1 MCSDFKCRCSLYSP
15 QIGPNTVLEH
25 LKEMEGQRLPCPPAS
40 LEDPPVQLS
49 CLQAIPA
56 ASDLLLSP
64 MILQPEQAI
73 AQTVYLKALT
83 IPFYQPV
90 QSNHKLSR
98 VQTNINLDNS
108 NLPLIFNPL
117 LHSEGTDQLQ
127 AIIQKQPS
135 TINIVSHFSLL
146 PQSSSPCAPAGSP
159 GKTKS
164 SGRYLCKHCGRDCL
178 KPSVLEKHMRSHTG
192 ERPFPC
198 TTCGI
203 AFKTQSNLYK
213 HRRTQTHVN
222 NARVPSESDSSS
234 LLEGNEKLTDIVA
247 STQTTESHD
256 KSDVQPS
263 ARIRSA
269 ASELSDKHNL
279 ATSLS
284 ETLLVSESQRMKTGN
299 ACHGEINQNVFEKE
313 TTRDATD
320 LPQRKKTQD
329 QRSPTGSKHSQLQR
343 QQALYSE
350 KLWNSRSVDT
360 KLKKCESSD
369 SGYLS
374 RSDSVEHQTPSPGF
388 LHSLCE
394 HSTETEDDVA
404 VINKCMTYTFSKV
417 GSTEKATGT
426 VTLEK
431 KRLEEHISRLISHNK
446 AVVDDTQL
454 DSVRPRKTVLSKQGS
469 IDLPMPYMYKDSFH
483 FDIRPLDTSKKKNIS
498 LRSAK
503 SIFTPAEKTKPLFFH
518 SVPTQFSTTIDCVP
532 VTRSNS
538 LPFIESTR
546 KTQDQADSSKLSSF
560 TRVSPDV
567 GLSGLLHSS
576 NLDTNMINVLNSHP
590 RALVR
595 QVAVDDVPLN
605 YMNESSSSLEEK
617 KGKQKSEA
625 GMEGVNSK
633 NKKPSQRKL
642 KMFSQEKW
650 QVYGDESF
658 KKIYQKKKNSQSAK
672 KQKGNLTNV
681 SNVYSDTKETACGEE
696 ITLLREGRSSV
707 TENVISSLADV
718 TAKVNPD
725 ALENHSKASPV
736 CHPTFSQENSRRLAE
751 LRETLCSVGDC
762 EHYSMASETSFAG
775 HQCRN
780 LHVSKHNQSDN
791 SKALPLSKGC
801 KLKVQLK
808 QTQLNLATRHDH
820 DLEDGHIT
828 ECVQKY
834 EDTEANRK
842 GCRRKEIAHLGHT
855 DLSAPQCNASELV
868 YESQKLPSERKKP
881 KVDTLKNIE
890 NITFKNNCS
899 AELVVKLIDCYNLN
913 LVAAESAEH
922 SGKGEKWTVMV
933 GTPASG
939 SSMECEE
946 GIQHSITVSN
956 NRDCIVSQTDTASV
970 SATSLPEQFETNVTE
985 EHTSD
990 LFAIKKLTSPITT
1003 ATEELSNCRDSAPA
1017 YSQHVV
1023 RNQVISHLKKNNFL
1037 PKYILKYSQEGN
1049 NIGVPLFLTRE
1060 PENIPYVTLPSSST
1074 ISPYPACNNKLLD
1087 SSSIDISLCPL
1098 QLDLSHSARRKELKW
1113 DVDTTWTPLVASAP
1127 ALLEAT
1133 ITTMGDQECHLQS
1146 ASRKVKETCKGDNLV
1161 DQRLVTKEDECIV
1174 ACTSHIPGRKVCFT
1188 TIYTG
1193 GLFISSDMTGQNS
1206 ALKLIQSAKS
1216 SVISLS
1222 SLVERAVLCE
1232 SSGKEAKEWQLE
1244 TNRSPG
1250 FEELPSCSVNSS
1262 NCLCH
1267 SSSML
1272 YCHVL
1277 CTQPKETFSQPQLSR
1292 ESHAG
1297 NLQIPSLNLSFPTLN
1312 AEPQL
1317 TWCCLSRSLPLP
1329 IEQKE
1334 IKDSAY
1340 SSLYMNESFISKHG
1354 RSICKMK
1361 SHGKAGREGW
1371 GIENPQA
1378 LVSSPQRQETEKKY
1392 ILSTGAQEA
1401 SKNIPEL
1408 EKKKEK
1414 LYKRREKRN
1423 LKRIKVKV
1431 SPKRHEDHHAQRHCL
1446 LKSHKSSK
1454 QCWALRTSRKH
1465 SHINTSDIW
1474 EHCGKC
1480 HCFPTTSLGNDK
1492 NLQQPHYSTTDKAAF
1507 HLEVDEMKQGTPG
1520 LNKCSSDSLFL
1531 QRISTIRE
1539 VPTYSCPLSNNI
1551 SAEKPSSLD
1560 SCSLGVFPKEQCPDV
1575 DSESNGPS
1583 TESYHLEFKD
1593 TKSQLCNFVA
1603 SQITRPIFV
1612 HSKRGFNNLESKDKN
1627 VIILEPPI
1635 PIAERTEQF
1644 MERDLYPFLKEQH
1657 APTRQ
1662 RLYPVSLTSRLCTE
1676 RSVSTKP
1683 LPGTLPKQK
1692 QSLEA
1697 MNKPTH
1703 LEYDDVSSSDDEEK
1717 LVIEI

>member
-1 MCSDFKCRCSLYSP
+1 
-15 QIGPNTVLEH
+15 
-25 LKEMEGQRLPCPPAS
+25 MEGQRLPCPPVS

-159 GKTKS
+159 GKAKS

-234 LLEGNEKLTDIVA
+234 LLEENEKLTEIVA
-247 STQTTESHD
+247 STQTTEPHD
-256 KSDVQPS
+256 KSDVHPS

-269 ASELSDKHNL
+269 ASELGDKHIL
-279 ATSLS
+279 AASLS

-299 ACHGEINQNVFEKE
+299 FCHGEINQNVFEKE

-343 QQALYSE
+343 QRALYSE

-360 KLKKCESSD
+360 KLKKCESTD

-394 HSTETEDDVA
+394 HSTESEDDVA

-417 GSTEKATGT
+417 DSTEKATGT

-454 DSVRPRKTVLSKQGS
+454 DSVRPRKTILSKQGS

-498 LRSAK
+498 LHSAK

-518 SVPTQFSTTIDCVP
+518 SVPTQFSTTVDCVP

-546 KTQDQADSSKLSSF
+546 KMQDQANSSKLSSF

-567 GLSGLLHSS
+567 GFSGLLHSS
-576 NLDTNMINVLNSHP
+576 NLDTNMTNVLNSHP

-617 KGKQKSEA
+617 NGKQKSEA
-625 GMEGVNSK
+625 GVEGVNSK

-642 KMFSQEKW
+642 KMFSEEKW

-658 KKIYQKKKNSQSAK
+658 KKIYQKMKSSQSAK
-672 KQKGNLTNV
+672 KQKGNVTNV
-681 SNVYSDTKETACGEE
+681 SNIYSAIKETACGEE
-696 ITLLREGRSSV
+696 ITLLREGRTSV
-707 TENVISSLADV
+707 TENAISSLVDV
-718 TAKVNPD
+718 TAKANPD
-725 ALENHSKASPV
+725 VLESHSKASPV

-762 EHYSMASETSFAG
+762 EQHSMASETSFAG
-775 HQCRN
+775 HQCRD
-780 LHVSKHNQSDN
+780 LRVSKHKQSGN

-808 QTQLNLATRHDH
+808 QTQLNLATRHDQ
-820 DLEDGHIT
+820 DLENGHIT

-855 DLSAPQCNASELV
+855 ALSAPQGNASELA

-881 KVDTLKNIE
+881 KVDKLKNIE
-890 NITFKNNCS
+890 DRTFKNSCS
-899 AELVVKLIDCYNLN
+899 TELVVKLIDCYNLN

-922 SGKGEKWTVMV
+922 SGKGGKWTVMV
-933 GTPASG
+933 GTPTSG
-939 SSMECEE
+939 SSMQCEE
-946 GIQHSITVSN
+946 GIQHSVAVSN
-956 NRDCIVSQTDTASV
+956 NRDCIVSQTDTASI
-970 SATSLPEQFETNVTE
+970 SLTSLPEQFETSVTE

-990 LFAIKKLTSPITT
+990 LFAIKKLTSPLTT
-1003 ATEELSNCRDSAPA
+1003 AAEELSNCRDSAPTHT
-1017 YSQHVV
+1017 QHVV

-1037 PKYILKYSQEGN
+1037 PKYILKYSQGGN

-1060 PENIPYVTLPSSST
+1060 PENVPYVTLPSSST
-1074 ISPYPACNNKLLD
+1074 ISPYPACNSKLLD

-1113 DVDTTWTPLVASAP
+1113 DVHTAWTPLVASAP

-1133 ITTMGDQECHLQS
+1133 TISTMVDQKCHLQS
-1146 ASRKVKETCKGDNLV
+1146 ASGKVKETCKGDSRDNLG
-1161 DQRLVTKEDECIV
+1161 DQRLITKEDECIV
-1174 ACTSHIPGRKVCFT
+1174 ASTSHIPGRKVCFT

-1232 SSGKEAKEWQLE
+1232 SSEKEAKEWQLE
-1244 TNRSPG
+1244 TNHLPG
-1250 FEELPSCSVNSS
+1250 FEELPSCSVNSPK
-1262 NCLCH
+1262 CLCH

-1277 CTQPKETFSQPQLSR
+1277 CTRPKETFSQPQLSR
-1292 ESHAG
+1292 ESAG
-1297 NLQIPSLNLSFPTLN
+1297 NLQLPSLNLSFPTLN

-1334 IKDSAY
+1334 MKDSAY
-1340 SSLYMNESFISKHG
+1340 SSLYMNENFISKRG
-1354 RSICKMK
+1354 RSICRMK
-1361 SHGKAGREGW
+1361 NHGKAAREGW

-1378 LVSSPQRQETEKKY
+1378 LVSSPQRQETEK
-1392 ILSTGAQEA
+1392 
-1401 SKNIPEL
+1401 
-1408 EKKKEK
+1408 
-1414 LYKRREKRN
+1414 
-1423 LKRIKVKV
+1423 VM
-1431 SPKRHEDHHAQRHCL
+1431 
-1446 LKSHKSSK
+1446 
-1454 QCWALRTSRKH
+1454 AL
-1465 SHINTSDIW
+1465 
-1474 EHCGKC
+1474 
-1480 HCFPTTSLGNDK
+1480 CFS
-1492 NLQQPHYSTTDKAAF
+1492 YS
-1507 HLEVDEMKQGTPG
+1507 
-1520 LNKCSSDSLFL
+1520 
-1531 QRISTIRE
+1531 
-1539 VPTYSCPLSNNI
+1539 
-1551 SAEKPSSLD
+1551 
-1560 SCSLGVFPKEQCPDV
+1560 
-1575 DSESNGPS
+1575 
-1583 TESYHLEFKD
+1583 
-1593 TKSQLCNFVA
+1593 
-1603 SQITRPIFV
+1603 
-1612 HSKRGFNNLESKDKN
+1612 
-1627 VIILEPPI
+1627 
-1635 PIAERTEQF
+1635 
-1644 MERDLYPFLKEQH
+1644 
-1657 APTRQ
+1657 
-1662 RLYPVSLTSRLCTE
+1662 
-1676 RSVSTKP
+1676 
-1683 LPGTLPKQK
+1683 
-1692 QSLEA
+1692 
-1697 MNKPTH
+1697 
-1703 LEYDDVSSSDDEEK
+1703 
-1717 LVIEI
+1717 